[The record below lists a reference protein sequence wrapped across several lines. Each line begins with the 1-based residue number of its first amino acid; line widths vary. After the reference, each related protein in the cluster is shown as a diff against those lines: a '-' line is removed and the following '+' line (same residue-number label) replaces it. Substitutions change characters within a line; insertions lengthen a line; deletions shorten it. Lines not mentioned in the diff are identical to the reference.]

1 MYKNVVEYVSYLC
14 SSVRVDSRTRGAI
27 DREIRAHLQDHA
39 EVLKKS
45 GVDDDEANL
54 KAIESFGNPR
64 DLARD
69 LLIVHS
75 QGSWR
80 DAFLT
85 SLPHL
90 LVALLLTAYYAQSVA
105 CIVALLLAAGW
116 GISQAVA
123 RKAPPWSFSWIGY
136 CLVPVVLVVFI
147 LLGATNWWTVL
158 GMAYIPCAVLV
169 VVYVVRQTASRD
181 SLYVS
186 LMLSPWVVITSWFMA
201 THSFSELQNGQL
213 NPPVM
218 FMYGRELVGSFVALA
233 IASFVFARIQPRW
246 GKALALILPLA
257 IVLGY
262 VSFRCWEGMSFYGWA
277 ASTTALAAVS
287 LPTIR
292 EFLQLRAP

>member
-1 MYKNVVEYVSYLC
+1 MYKNVIDYVSYLC
-14 SSVRVDSRTRGAI
+14 SGVRVDSRTRQAL
-27 DREIRAHLQDHA
+27 DREIRAHIQDHA

-45 GVDDDEANL
+45 GLNEAEANRT
-54 KAIESFGNPR
+54 AIESFGNPR
-64 DLARD
+64 ELARD

-90 LVALLLTAYYAQSVA
+90 LVALLLTSYYAQSIA
-105 CIVALLLAAGW
+105 CIVALLMAAGW
-116 GISQAVA
+116 AIGQAVA
-123 RKAPPWSFSWIGY
+123 RKAPPWSFSWLGY
-136 CLVPVVLVVFI
+136 CLVPVVVVVFI

-186 LMLSPWVVITSWFMA
+186 LMLSPWVVITVWFMA
-201 THSFSELQNGQL
+201 THSFSDLQSGQL

-218 FMYGRELVGSFVALA
+218 LMYGRGLVGSFVALA
-233 IASFVFARIQPRW
+233 IASFVFARMRPRW
-246 GKALALILPLA
+246 AKALALILPLA

-262 VSFRCWEGMSFYGWA
+262 VSFRCWEDMSFYGWVT
-277 ASTTALAAVS
+277 STAALAAVS
-287 LPTIR
+287 LPTVR
-292 EFLQLRAP
+292 EFLQ

>member
-1 MYKNVVEYVSYLC
+1 MYKNVIDYVSYLC
-14 SSVRVDSRTRGAI
+14 SGVRVDSRTRRAI

-39 EVLKKS
+39 EDLKQS
-45 GVDDDEANL
+45 GVDADEANL

-64 DLARD
+64 DLAKD
-69 LLIVHS
+69 LLMVHS

-90 LVALLLTAYYAQSVA
+90 LVALLLTAYYAQSML
-105 CIVALLLAAGW
+105 CGLALLLAAGW
-116 GISQAVA
+116 GIRQAVA
-123 RKAPPWSFSWIGY
+123 RKAPPWSFSWLGY

-147 LLGATNWWTVL
+147 LLGATNWWTVV

-169 VVYVVRQTASRD
+169 VAYVVRQTASRD
-181 SLYVS
+181 LLYVS
-186 LMLSPWVVITSWFMA
+186 LMLSPWVVITTWFVA
-201 THSFSELQNGQL
+201 TQSFSELRYGQL
-213 NPPVM
+213 NSPALLT
-218 FMYGRELVGSFVALA
+218 YSRGLVGSFVVLA

-246 GKALALILPLA
+246 GKALALIVPLA

-277 ASTTALAAVS
+277 ASTIALAAVS

-292 EFLQLRAP
+292 EFLQ